1 MNLDTGWEGLEAYAS
16 PSFFYRTVT
25 SLSAKIQTLYLKRM
39 GSALEVWVLGL
50 GVGWARLLSAQN
62 ELSRVLLAG

>member
-16 PSFFYRTVT
+16 PSFFYRMDT

-39 GSALEVWVLGL
+39 GSALEVWVLRL
-50 GVGWARLLSAQN
+50 GVGWGRLLSAQN

>member
-1 MNLDTGWEGLEAYAS
+1 MPPPL
-16 PSFFYRTVT
+16 FFYRTDT

-50 GVGWARLLSAQN
+50 GVGLGRLLSAQN
-62 ELSRVLLAG
+62 ELSRVLPAG

>member
-1 MNLDTGWEGLEAYAS
+1 
-16 PSFFYRTVT
+16 
-25 SLSAKIQTLYLKRM
+25 M

-50 GVGWARLLSAQN
+50 GVGWGRLLSAQN